1 MVDISSTISSAN
13 LNILGGPTK
22 VEVSVDY
29 GQRGDRGS
37 LILYGQGKPYL
48 VTLPESPLLYDM
60 YVNLLP
66 SDDEYQWV
74 YQYINTPTGLS
85 WKSLFKLQTNT
96 YSTNEDLSFV
106 DGSVEVWIPIV
117 SVTGNASQNQNG
129 LTNLNASNFNVQY
142 SIVSQNPT
150 ASSITI
156 GDITTSPTDVISLPI
171 TIKAVEFE
179 SDAWSA
185 LSGQKTVHL
194 FVTVV

>member
-1 MVDISSTISSAN
+1 MVETTISSAN
-13 LNILGGPTK
+13 LNILGGPSK
-22 VEVSVDY
+22 IDVSVDY

-66 SDDEYQWV
+66 SDDEYQWI

-85 WKSLFKLQTNT
+85 WKSLFKLQPNT
-96 YSTNEDLSFV
+96 YSTNEALSFV
-106 DGSVEVWIPIV
+106 DGSVEVWIPV
-117 SVTGNASQNQNG
+117 SLVTGDTT
-129 LTNLNASNFNVQY
+129 LTASNFNVQY
-142 SIVSQNPT
+142 SIVSQNPI

-156 GDITTSPTDVISLPI
+156 SDITTSPTDILSLPI
-171 TIKAVEFE
+171 TINAAEF
-179 SDAWSA
+179 DTNAWSS

>member
-1 MVDISSTISSAN
+1 MVETTIASAN
-13 LNILGGPTK
+13 LNILGGPSK
-22 VEVSVDY
+22 IDVSVDY

-85 WKSLFKLQTNT
+85 WKSLFKLQPNT

-106 DGSVEVWIPIV
+106 DGSVEVWIPV
-117 SVTGNASQNQNG
+117 SSVTGDDNPLST
-129 LTNLNASNFNVQY
+129 LTASNFNVQY
-142 SIVSQNPT
+142 SIISQNPI

-156 GDITTSPTDVISLPI
+156 GDVTTSPTDILSLPI
-171 TIKAVEFE
+171 TINAVEFE
-179 SDAWSA
+179 SDAWTS
-185 LSGQKTVHL
+185 LSGQKSVHL

>member
-1 MVDISSTISSAN
+1 MVETTIASAN
-13 LNILGGPTK
+13 LNILGGPSK
-22 VEVSVDY
+22 IDVSVDY

-74 YQYINTPTGLS
+74 YQYINTTTGLS
-85 WKSLFKLQTNT
+85 WKSLFKLQPNT

-106 DGSVEVWIPIV
+106 DGSVEVWIPV
-117 SVTGNASQNQNG
+117 SSVTGDDNPLST
-129 LTNLNASNFNVQY
+129 LTASNFNVQY
-142 SIVSQNPT
+142 SIISQNPI

-156 GDITTSPTDVISLPI
+156 GDVTTSPTDILSLPI
-171 TIKAVEFE
+171 TINAVEFE
-179 SDAWSA
+179 SDAWTS
-185 LSGQKTVHL
+185 LSGQKSVHL

>member
-1 MVDISSTISSAN
+1 MVETTISSAN
-13 LNILGGPTK
+13 LNILGGPSK
-22 VEVSVDY
+22 IDVSVDY

-48 VTLPESPLLYDM
+48 VSLPESPLLYDM

-85 WKSLFKLQTNT
+85 WKSLFKLQPNT

-106 DGSVEVWIPIV
+106 DGSVEVWIPIS
-117 SVTGNASQNQNG
+117 SVTGDDNPLST
-129 LTNLNASNFNVQY
+129 LTASNFNVQY
-142 SIVSQNPT
+142 SIVSQNPL

-156 GDITTSPTDVISLPI
+156 GDVTTSPTDVLSLPI
-171 TIKAVEFE
+171 TINAVEFE
-179 SDAWSA
+179 SDAWTS
-185 LSGQKTVHL
+185 LSGQKSVHL